1 MKAVDQLAVYQ
12 YIEDHVLRQEAKR
25 PSGCLLL
32 RYIIDE
38 YRCVVKVMN
47 GPVVI
52 TDGHSPSVIERYL
65 VITLGFIYDTVDAE
79 ETKEDDKR
87 DGKTYSRGE
96 YPCLLLS
103 VSGTHTYIGPS
114 HEGICFS

>member
-1 MKAVDQLAVYQ
+1 MEAVDQLAVHQ
-12 YIEDHVLRQEAKR
+12 YIEDHVLTKEAKR
-25 PSGCLLL
+25 PSCRLLL

-38 YRCVVKVMN
+38 YRRVMEIMN

-79 ETKEDDKR
+79 ETKEDDKH